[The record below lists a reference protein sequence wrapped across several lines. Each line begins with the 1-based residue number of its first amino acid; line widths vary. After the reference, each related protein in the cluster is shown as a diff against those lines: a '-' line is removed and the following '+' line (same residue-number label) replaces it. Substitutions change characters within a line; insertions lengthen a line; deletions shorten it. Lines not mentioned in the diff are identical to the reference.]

1 METKIF
7 LFISSTSDL
16 KAERQALAEDLRRL
30 YEPFLYEEFGA
41 GGVSPEDVLRE
52 KLEKSDVFIGL
63 LGPRYGSPY
72 QPPGDMRSIV
82 EWEFDTARSHPNL
95 EVMPFRKVVPKD
107 TVEPSQLEFINRL
120 TAFGRGGMWC
130 KEFDSPQT
138 LVKVVRES
146 LEGWII
152 RQHFKV
158 KESSVSWLNRILAPV
173 AVGLVLLC
181 VLVSLL
187 FIAQIVPF
195 SQSSVFGFCALVF
208 CTIMLGVV
216 ALMSQIGGR
225 NVPA

>member
-41 GGVSPEDVLRE
+41 GGVSPENVLRE

-72 QPPGDMRSIV
+72 QPPNDMRSIV
-82 EWEFDTARSHPNL
+82 EWEFDTARSHSNL
-95 EVMPFRKVVPKD
+95 EVMPFRKIVSKEQI
-107 TVEPSQLEFINRL
+107 EPSQLDFINRL
-120 TAFGRGGMWC
+120 SAFGRGGMWF

-138 LVKVVRES
+138 LVKLVRES

-152 RQHFKV
+152 RQHLEIK
-158 KESSVSWLNRILAPV
+158 SRSVPWLNRMLAPI

-187 FIAQIVPF
+187 FVTQIVPF

-208 CTIMLGVV
+208 FTILLGIV

-225 NVPA
+225 NVRA